1 VILLIQPPSREQG
14 KLIYPPLGLLAVA
27 ALPDSLGIPVRI
39 LDANVLGQA
48 EVERVIRTS
57 NPTIVGI
64 TSFTGPML
72 VGALEL
78 ANYARKHTNAKI
90 VWGGVHASILPEET
104 LANDCVDIV
113 VMFEG
118 DLTFLELLSNLD
130 APERVA
136 GIMYK
141 QGGKILTNPRRPLIA
156 DLGTLPPTPWH
167 LVDTEAYVIPW
178 AQAERTLPII
188 SSRGCPYRC
197 TFCYNLVF
205 NEQSWRPFPVAR
217 VQQEIDTLATRHR
230 LDGIRLDASDLFI
243 GPGATG
249 RRHAL
254 DIVEHAHG
262 RGLKWA
268 VQVRTNQIDEKL
280 LREFKTLGCNYIF
293 YGIESGSKRVL
304 REIYKDIR
312 LDNIRKVVNLT
323 NELDI
328 KCAAGVMYD
337 FPGETLDEF
346 RETVD
351 LFKETSILVRF
362 SALQPYPGT
371 PIYEYVKQKGL
382 IAFPTDTLG
391 WASFDYN
398 HPHGLS
404 DIPNVKARAGEWNL
418 KYNYGHNLLVTLK
431 RRDWFFL
438 KTMTESFVD
447 YYVQEKKAFFG
458 GKSFELNY

>member
-1 VILLIQPPSREQG
+1 MILLIQPPSREQG

-27 ALPDSLGIPVRI
+27 ALPESQGIPIRI
-39 LDANVLGQA
+39 LDANVLGQE

-57 NPTIVGI
+57 NPKIVGI

-72 VGALEL
+72 KGALEL
-78 ANYARKHTNAKI
+78 AEYTRKHTNATI

-104 LANDCVDIV
+104 LANECVDVV

-118 DLTFLELLSNLD
+118 DLTFLELISNLD
-130 APERVA
+130 SLENVA

-141 QGGKILTNPRRPLIA
+141 KDGKVFKNPRRALIP
-156 DLGTLPPTPWH
+156 DLGVLPPMPWH
-167 LVDTEAYVIPW
+167 LVDAEAYVIPW

-205 NEQSWRPFPVAR
+205 NDQSWRPFPLAR
-217 VQQEIDTLATRHR
+217 VQNEIDTLSARHK

-243 GPGATG
+243 GPGAAG
-249 RRHAL
+249 RAMSL
-254 DIVEHAHG
+254 DIVRHAHSK
-262 RGLKWA
+262 GLKWA

-280 LREFKTLGCNYIF
+280 LHQFKDLGCNYIF
-293 YGIESGSKRVL
+293 YGIESGSKRIL
-304 REIYKDIR
+304 KEIYKDIR
-312 LDNIRKVVNLT
+312 VDNIRKVVNLT

-351 LFKETSILVRF
+351 LFKQTSILVRF

-371 PIYEYVKQKGL
+371 PIYDYVRQHNL
-382 IAFPTDTLG
+382 IEFPTNTLG
-391 WASFDYN
+391 WTTFDYN

-404 DIPNVKARAGEWNL
+404 NIPGVKGRAAEWNL
-418 KYNYGHNLLVTLK
+418 KYNYGHILLVTLK

-447 YYVQEKKAFFG
+447 YWRQEQKSFFG